1 MRILV
6 GPWTGSLSKSSQN
19 VGGLKRHV
27 IIRTLLD
34 NMSIN
39 SEAIEIVPGRIFF
52 TVRECMR
59 VWSRML
65 TSAKICY
72 QLERQPVDA

>member
-6 GPWTGSLSKSSQN
+6 GPWTGYLSKLSQN

-27 IIRTLLD
+27 IIRILLD

-39 SEAIEIVPGRIFF
+39 SEAIEVVPGRIFF
-52 TVRECMR
+52 TVREHAVYSCVCGR
-59 VWSRML
+59 E
-65 TSAKICY
+65 C
-72 QLERQPVDA
+72 